1 MSTAPDFSELP
12 LEVQERLALREAQ
25 YTAAYERGAANERL
39 QQALTAVGGS
49 ARSLLGEVT
58 ATVSASGLLTD
69 LRIGQKGLALGA
81 AGLSRLIKQTIR
93 EALVNLEENLAEAVE
108 TADAGE
114 IGAATLAEARLGL
127 ATPLRA
133 LDAPDPDDD
142 LRVS

>member
-1 MSTAPDFSELP
+1 M
-12 LEVQERLALREAQ
+12 
-25 YTAAYERGAANERL
+25 
-39 QQALTAVGGS
+39 
-49 ARSLLGEVT
+49 
-58 ATVSASGLLTD
+58 TD

-93 EALVNLEENLAEAVE
+93 QALVNLEENLAEAVE